1 MTHADQRL
9 SVVIPL
15 AGDQGDPRPCLQ
27 QLHALAPRQIQL
39 LVVAMGP
46 AERHLPQ
53 LAHWA
58 RETGLE
64 LELLNQPSTDWGE
77 AANLGLGQARAPVV
91 LFWSAH
97 LVPPPD
103 LLARLAG
110 HFGDSSVAAVGGSLQ
125 AGPEAPAPARLA
137 ALDFVFRSADPAG
150 DLVPVLWSHCAA
162 FDRRRLLQVG
172 GMAPG
177 EGREGSPLPTP
188 CARLAALGLQ
198 LVFDPEL
205 RPRTSLPATWGRY
218 LAGEINLGRTLFL
231 TRRQGTKDGRPELTS
246 RGLMTQPLLALAA
259 VAVLAIYLPS
269 APGRAVTLAAIA
281 LLLLYP
287 LNRPFLRL
295 VIHQE
300 PALTNKAM
308 IICLIRPFVWCAGM
322 FSAAL
327 GRLGGAGA

>member
-1 MTHADQRL
+1 
-9 SVVIPL
+9 
-15 AGDQGDPRPCLQ
+15 
-27 QLHALAPRQIQL
+27 
-39 LVVAMGP
+39 MGP

-172 GMAPG
+172 AWP
-177 EGREGSPLPTP
+177 RVRAARAHP
-188 CARLAALGLQ
+188 C
-198 LVFDPEL
+198 PPL
-205 RPRTSLPATWGRY
+205 RPA
-218 LAGEINLGRTLFL
+218 
-231 TRRQGTKDGRPELTS
+231 GRPGAST
-246 RGLMTQPLLALAA
+246 GL
-259 VAVLAIYLPS
+259 
-269 APGRAVTLAAIA
+269 
-281 LLLLYP
+281 
-287 LNRPFLRL
+287 
-295 VIHQE
+295 
-300 PALTNKAM
+300 
-308 IICLIRPFVWCAGM
+308 
-322 FSAAL
+322 
-327 GRLGGAGA
+327 